1 MTRIYGTSPLESDLL
16 SDRLVR
22 SLVPLVE
29 SSLSQVKA
37 TEPSRPWEKRLV
49 SFTCRESYQLLPS
62 GDQRGARLPLNC
74 GNGRSAWA
82 TVLLVRNPGYG
93 GVEKPRLTAADDVNG
108 P

>member
-1 MTRIYGTSPLESDLL
+1 MTRMKGMSPAESDLL
-16 SDRLVR
+16 SARWVR
-22 SLVPLVE
+22 SLMPLVE

-37 TEPSRPWEKRLV
+37 TEPSRPWLKRLV
-49 SFTCRESYQLLPS
+49 TLVCKESYQLLPS